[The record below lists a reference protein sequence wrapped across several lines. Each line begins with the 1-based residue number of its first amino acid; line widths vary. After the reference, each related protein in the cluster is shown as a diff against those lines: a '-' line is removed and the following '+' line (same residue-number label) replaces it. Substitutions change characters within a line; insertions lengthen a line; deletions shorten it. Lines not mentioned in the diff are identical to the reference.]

1 MFQEA
6 LVQSIYL
13 VCAYMTL
20 FFVLATTIKNNS
32 IVDIGWGFGFVL
44 ITWFTFFKFGS
55 NHLPQLITSA
65 LVTLW
70 GLRLSYHIF
79 RRNVGKPEDF
89 RYQNWRK
96 AWGKWVIPRAFLQI
110 FMLQGLFMLIISL
123 PIIFTNSF
131 AGITNPFWLMVGS
144 IIWIKGFY
152 WEVMGDYQLRK
163 FVKTNK
169 PGQLMTKGLWKYTR
183 HPNYFGE
190 AMMWW
195 GVFGIALSAT
205 NSLITIV
212 SPLTITF
219 LLRFVSGVP
228 MLEKKYKGN
237 KYFEAYKK
245 KTNAFIPWFPKKT
258 T

>member
-1 MFQEA
+1 MMQEA

-13 VCAYMTL
+13 VFATMLLL
-20 FFVLATTIKNNS
+20 FVVATIIKKNS

-44 ITWFTFFKFGS
+44 IAWFTFFKFGS
-55 NHLPQLITSA
+55 NGFAQIITSL
-65 LVTLW
+65 LVTAW
-70 GLRLSYHIF
+70 GLRLSFHIF
-79 RRNVGKPEDF
+79 KRNVGKPEDF

-96 AWGKWVIPRAFLQI
+96 EWGKWVIPRSFFQI
-110 FMLQGLFMLIISL
+110 FMLQGLFMLIVSL
-123 PIIFTNSF
+123 PIIYTNSYS
-131 AGITNPFWLMVGS
+131 GS
-144 IIWIKGFY
+144 ADLLWVIIGSMIWIKGFY
-152 WEVMGDYQLRK
+152 WEAVGDYQLRK
-163 FVKTNK
+163 FIKIKK

-195 GVFGIALSAT
+195 GIFVIALSAA
-205 NSLITIV
+205 NSFITII
-212 SPLTITF
+212 SPVTITF

-228 MLEKKYKGN
+228 MLEKKYEGN
-237 KYFEAYKK
+237 EDFEVYKK